1 MTTIYAP
8 HTVSETRDAKHLA
21 EVRAEMQRL
30 GAPELR
36 ALWHEGYGVWLAI
49 EGSHRLAIA
58 HELGLTPVIVP
69 VQWDTQIE
77 HDFEDVPSP
86 CAVQHLEDWL
96 TDPRRIQHSAEYEF
110 EGLSRGEAPTGYVA
124 AE

>member
-1 MTTIYAP
+1 MIYAP
-8 HTVSETRDAKHLA
+8 HTVSEARDGERLA

-58 HELGLTPVIVP
+58 AELGLTPVIVP
-69 VQWDTQIE
+69 VNWDTQIE

-86 CAVQHLEDWL
+86 CAVQHIEEWL
-96 TDPRRIQHSAEYEF
+96 MDSKRIQRSAKYKWDD
-110 EGLSRGEAPTGYVA
+110 LARGAEPTGYVT